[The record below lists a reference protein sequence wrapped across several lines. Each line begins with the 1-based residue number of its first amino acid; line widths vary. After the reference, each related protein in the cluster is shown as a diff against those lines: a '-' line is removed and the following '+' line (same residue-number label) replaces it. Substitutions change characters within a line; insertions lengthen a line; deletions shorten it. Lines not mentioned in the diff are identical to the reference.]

1 MKKKV
6 GIFGGTFD
14 PVHFGHLN
22 LAISMMEACALEQ
35 VFFVPAFQSPFK
47 GNAPPSASADHRRA
61 MLQLAIAPI
70 KSFKL
75 IDWELQQEGP
85 SYAIDTVRK
94 LAKDSSLEL
103 HYLLGQDHQAT
114 FHRWKNADELA
125 RLAPPLFASR
135 EGEGGVAIPRFE
147 ISSTKVR
154 ERLFRHQYCG
164 HLIPAPVL
172 EYIQHHQLYE

>member
-1 MKKKV
+1 MKRKV
-6 GIFGGTFD
+6 GVFGGTFD

-22 LAISMMEACALEQ
+22 LAISLMEACALNQ
-35 VFFVPAFQSPFK
+35 VLFVPAFQSPFK
-47 GNAPPSASADHRRA
+47 ENTPPSASAAHRSA

-70 KSFKL
+70 KAFKL
-75 IDWELQQEGP
+75 IDWELLQEGP

-114 FHRWKNADELA
+114 FHRWKDADELA
-125 RLAPPLFASR
+125 RLAPPLFESR
-135 EGEGGVAIPRFE
+135 RFE
-147 ISSTKVR
+147 ISSTEVR
-154 ERLFRHQYCG
+154 ERLSRHQYCG

-172 EYIQHHQLYE
+172 EYIQHHQIYE